1 MASTPTSA
9 PTKESPRI
17 KSDVPRSQ
25 FVSRDLPFIR
35 NALIVW
41 VLTLITSATLV
52 TFSTLGQDQWQTE
65 KNQATATSSALRE
78 QYSQLQNEKQ
88 EVHEY
93 QARFTTLQNS
103 HLIGEERRLDWIE
116 RIRQI
121 FDQRKLPPL
130 IYEVNPQQ
138 VFVLDPSVAVG
149 DFELRGTKV
158 TLHMGLL
165 HELDLF
171 NFLEDLNLAGLYS
184 TQSCAIHASNKAQA
198 NALSPKL
205 DAECTLY
212 WITLGKPASLEQ
224 LSEANS
230 P

>member
-1 MASTPTSA
+1 MATAPASP
-9 PTKESPRI
+9 PTKESPRS
-17 KSDVPRSQ
+17 KSNTAWSQ
-25 FVSRDLPFIR
+25 FAKKDLPFIR

-41 VLTLITSATLV
+41 ALTLATSVTLV
-52 TFSTLGQDQWQTE
+52 TFSTIGQDQWQNE
-65 KNQATATSSALRE
+65 KTQAAATSSALQD
-78 QYSQLQNEKQ
+78 QYLQLQNEKQ
-88 EVHEY
+88 EIQEY
-93 QARFTTLQNS
+93 QARFTKLQNS
-103 HLIGEERRLDWIE
+103 HWIGEERRLDWIE

-121 FDQRKLPPL
+121 YDQRKLPPL
-130 IYEVNPQQ
+130 IYEVTPQQ
-138 VFVLDPSVAVG
+138 VFVLDPSIPAG

-171 NFLEDLNLAGLYS
+171 NFLEDLNSAGIYS
-184 TQSCAIHASNKAQA
+184 TQSCSIHTSDKAQT

-212 WITLGKPASLEQ
+212 WITLGKTASLEQ
-224 LSEANS
+224 LSEANT

>member
-1 MASTPTSA
+1 MANA
-9 PTKESPRI
+9 PAASPAKESPRT
-17 KSDVPRSQ
+17 KSDNPRSQ
-25 FVSRDLPFIR
+25 FVKKDLPFIR

-41 VLTLITSATLV
+41 ALTLITSATLV
-52 TFSTLGQDQWQTE
+52 TLRTIVQDQWQTE
-65 KNQATATSSALRE
+65 KTQAAATSSALQD
-78 QYSQLQNEKQ
+78 QYLQLLNETQ
-88 EVHEY
+88 EIQEY
-93 QARFTTLQNS
+93 QARFTKLQNS

-121 FDQRKLPPL
+121 YERRKLPPL
-130 IYEVNPQQ
+130 IYAVAPQQ
-138 VFVLDPSVAVG
+138 TFVLDSSIPVG

-171 NFLEDLNLAGLYS
+171 NFLEDLNSVGIYS
-184 TQSCAIHASNKAQA
+184 TQSCAIHASDKAQT
-198 NALSPKL
+198 NPLSPKL

-224 LSEANS
+224 LSEAHT

>member
-1 MASTPTSA
+1 MANAPASP
-9 PTKESPRI
+9 PTKESPQIR
-17 KSDVPRSQ
+17 SDNARPQ
-25 FVSRDLPFIR
+25 FVKKDLPFIR

-41 VLTLITSATLV
+41 ALTLTTSATLV
-52 TFSTLGQDQWQTE
+52 TLSTIGQDQWQTE
-65 KNQATATSSALRE
+65 KTQAAATSSALRD
-78 QYSQLQNEKQ
+78 QYLQLQNEKREIQ
-88 EVHEY
+88 EY
-93 QARFTTLQNS
+93 QARFTKLQNG

-121 FDQRKLPPL
+121 YDQRKLPPL
-130 IYEVNPQQ
+130 IYEVAPQQ
-138 VFVLDPSVAVG
+138 VFILDPSIPVG

-171 NFLEDLNLAGLYS
+171 NFLEDLNSAGIYS
-184 TQSCAIHASNKAQA
+184 TQSCAIHASDKAQT
-198 NALSPKL
+198 NALSPKF

-224 LSEANS
+224 LTEANT